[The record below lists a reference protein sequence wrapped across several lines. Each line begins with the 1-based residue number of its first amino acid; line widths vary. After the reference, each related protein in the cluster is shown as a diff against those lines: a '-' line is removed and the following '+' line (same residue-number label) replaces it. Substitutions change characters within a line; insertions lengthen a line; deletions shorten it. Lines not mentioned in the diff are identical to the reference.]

1 MRRTETR
8 PDMKERGPIY
18 HKSKEFALMAVELCR
33 WLQSNGEYIISK
45 QLFRSATSIG
55 ANYREGL
62 GAESESDFIH
72 KISVAIKE
80 AHETQY
86 WLELLADGNYIDK
99 NRFNQLYPISDE
111 LIKMMTSS
119 VLTLKKKKTAASAT

>member
-1 MRRTETR
+1 
-8 PDMKERGPIY
+8 MKEKGPIY

-99 NRFNQLYPISDE
+99 NRFNQIYPISDE

>member
-1 MRRTETR
+1 
-8 PDMKERGPIY
+8 
-18 HKSKEFALMAVELCR
+18 MAIELCR

-62 GAESESDFIH
+62 GAEIESDFIH

-99 NRFNQLYPISDE
+99 NQFNRLYPISDE

-119 VLTLKKKKTAASAT
+119 VLTLKKKKNAASAT